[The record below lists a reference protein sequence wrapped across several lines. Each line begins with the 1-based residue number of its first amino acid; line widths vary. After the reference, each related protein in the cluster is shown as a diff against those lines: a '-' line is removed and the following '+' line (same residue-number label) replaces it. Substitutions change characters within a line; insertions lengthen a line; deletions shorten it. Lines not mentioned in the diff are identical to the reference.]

1 LKFLDSVIIITLPNL
16 RYIMIAV
23 LPYLTLTQM

>member
-1 LKFLDSVIIITLPNL
+1 VIIITLPNL